1 MGMFNPEVRVIEGS
15 NVGTYNPP
23 TVDYSGVLGN
33 IGASIGNAISDLSGK
48 GREVQQADHFG
59 NSGFL

>member
-23 TVDYSGVLGN
+23 SVDYSVVLVN
-33 IGASIGNAISDLSGK
+33 IVA
-48 GREVQQADHFG
+48 
-59 NSGFL
+59 